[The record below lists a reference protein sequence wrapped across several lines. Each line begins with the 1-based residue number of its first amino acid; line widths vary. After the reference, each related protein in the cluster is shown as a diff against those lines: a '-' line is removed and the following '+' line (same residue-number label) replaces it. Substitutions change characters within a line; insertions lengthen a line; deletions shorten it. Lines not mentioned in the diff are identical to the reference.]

1 MLCAGLTVST
11 AGVGAQTAQ
20 RTPSVGSLGE
30 VVVTGESDGLPAP
43 YAGGQLSRGS
53 GLGMLGN
60 TSTMESPF
68 SSTSYTAEVIENQQS
83 RTIGEVLVNDPS
95 VRTTTAAGGFSE
107 DIQVRG
113 FGIAGGDVGLNG
125 LYGLTSAS
133 RVPTEIVERVD
144 LLKGPGTLINGVPP
158 GGSIGGSVNVMTK
171 RAAAEP
177 LTRLG
182 VGYLSEGQY
191 GTSVDIGRRFGE
203 NKEWG
208 VRLNG
213 AYRDGEASIDRGKQQ
228 VGIGAIGLDYRSGR
242 VRWSL
247 DAYTAREDIRNFRP
261 QIGFQ
266 PTLLALPTPPD
277 NRSNWFPGTRLELED
292 NVVASR
298 VEFDINDRLTAYAG
312 IGYRDGSARQVFPST
327 TTSMNAL
334 GNFTVRNGFYDSD
347 SRTTSA
353 DIGLRGR
360 FSTGSVN
367 HAWVVSA
374 ADLRQEVG
382 TAYVTSLRTSPSSI
396 YTPSALPVITGAR
409 NDTARASEAH
419 NYSVAIADTM
429 SFAQDR
435 VLVTLGLREQTVDLD
450 NYSTTT
456 GARTTRYKESA
467 LSPLAGIVFKLDP
480 RVSLFGN
487 YTEGLTRGGIA
498 PTTARNAGE
507 VFPPFKSEQF
517 EAGVK
522 VDWGRVMTTA
532 SVFQIARPNS
542 LTDPTTNIYSFDGE
556 QRNRG
561 LELAAYGE
569 PMRGLR
575 LMGGLT
581 FNDAKVQRA
590 ATFQGNDAY
599 GIPDKTFNVGAD
611 WDVPGVQGLA
621 LTGRV
626 IYTGSMYASNANT
639 LSIPSWTRVDVGAR
653 YRTKIAGT
661 TTVLR
666 AGIENVGDR
675 NVWLVSGNNYLT
687 VSAPRT
693 FVLSATFDF

>member
-1 MLCAGLTVST
+1 MLCASLSFS
-11 AGVGAQTAQ
+11 AVGAAAQ
-20 RTPSVGSLGE
+20 GAQPVSSLSE
-30 VVVTGESDGLPAP
+30 VVVTGESDGLSAP

-53 GLGMLGN
+53 SLGMLGN
-60 TSTMESPF
+60 TATMASPF
-68 SSTSYTAEVIENQQS
+68 SSTSYTSEVIENQQS

-113 FGIAGGDVGLNG
+113 FSIAGGDVGLNG

-133 RVPTEIVERVD
+133 RVPTEIVERID

-158 GGSIGGSVNVMTK
+158 GGSIGGSIDVTTK

-177 LTRLG
+177 LTRVG

-208 VRLNG
+208 IRVNG
-213 AYRDGEASIDRGKQQ
+213 AYRDGEASIDKGEQQ

-247 DAYTAREDIRNFRP
+247 DAYTEREDIRNFRP

-277 NRSNWFPGTRLELED
+277 GRSNWFPGTRLELED

-298 VEFDINDRLTAYAG
+298 VEFDINDSLTAYAG

-334 GNFTVRNGFYDSD
+334 GNFTARNGFYDSY
-347 SRTTSA
+347 SKTTSA
-353 DIGLRGR
+353 DVGLRGR
-360 FSTGSVN
+360 FATGSVG

-374 ADLRQEVG
+374 ADLQQELG
-382 TAYVTSLRTSPSSI
+382 NAYVMSSGTVPSNI
-396 YTPSALPVITGAR
+396 YNPSALPVIAGAR
-409 NDTARASEAH
+409 NAPTRASEAH

-435 VLVTLGLREQTVDLD
+435 LLLTLGLRHQTVDLD
-450 NYSTTT
+450 NFSTVT
-456 GARTTRYKESA
+456 GAQTASYKESA
-467 LSPLAGIVFKLDP
+467 LSPLAGIVFKLTDK
-480 RVSLFGN
+480 VALYGN
-487 YTEGLTRGGIA
+487 YTEGLTRGGVA

-507 VFPPFKSEQF
+507 VFPPYKSEQF

-532 SVFQIARPNS
+532 SVFQISRPNG

-561 LELAAYGE
+561 LEFAAYGE
-569 PMRGLR
+569 PIRGLR

-581 FNDAKVQRA
+581 FNDAKVQKA
-590 ATFQGNDAY
+590 AAFQGNDAY
-599 GIPDKTFNVGAD
+599 GIPDNTFNVGAD
-611 WDVPGVQGLA
+611 WDVPGLQGLA

-639 LSIPSWTRVDVGAR
+639 ISIPGWTRLDVGAR
-653 YRTKIAGT
+653 YRTKLAGKGV
-661 TTVLR
+661 VLR
-666 AGIENVGDR
+666 AGIENLTDK
-675 NVWLVSGNNYLT
+675 NVWLVSANNYLT